1 MIGKGSEMRD
11 WDERDEMVK
20 EAVRRIRRECPAV
33 PSLGI
38 ILGSGFGPLV
48 EEVERGCAIPYSTIP
63 HLRAPTVHGHQG
75 FLVLGRFADTNV
87 AILQGRIHLYEGHT
101 PGDVTF
107 PVRVLARLGVRSLIV
122 TNASGSFTR
131 DIGPGD
137 LMLVRDHIDLTFR
150 PPLRGECGWKT
161 EPLARRCP
169 ALYDR
174 TYMEAAKRVAVKQ
187 GVALK
192 QGVLCTSLG
201 PSYETGAESEFMR
214 RIGAH
219 SACMS
224 TAHEVLI
231 ANTLGLRVLGL
242 SCISNLATG
251 VGSAELSHEEVAEVV
266 GTTIRRLV
274 PFFKELVR
282 EIAGLSHG
290 SDGMETSGK

>member
-1 MIGKGSEMRD
+1 MTN
-11 WDERDEMVK
+11 WDERDQMVK
-20 EAVRRIRRECPAV
+20 DAVRRVRKECPAV
-33 PSLGI
+33 PSVGI

-48 EEVERGCAIPYSTIP
+48 AEVDRGCAIPYSTIP
-63 HLRAPTVHGHQG
+63 HFKAPTVHGHQG
-75 FLVLGRFADTNV
+75 FLVLGRFAETHV
-87 AILQGRIHLYEGHT
+87 AILQGRVHLYEGHT
-101 PGDVTF
+101 PADVTF
-107 PVRVLARLGVRSLIV
+107 PVRVLAALGIHSLIV

-137 LMLVRDHIDLTFR
+137 VMLVRDHIDLTFR
-150 PPLRGECGWKT
+150 QPLRGECGWKT

-174 TYMEAAKRVAVKQ
+174 AYMDVARRTAGRH

-192 QGVLCTSLG
+192 QGVLCSSTG

-224 TAHEVLI
+224 TAHEVLV

-251 VGSAELSHEEVAEVV
+251 IGSAELSHEEVAEVV
-266 GTTIRRLV
+266 GKTVTRLV
-274 PFFKELVR
+274 PFFKELVG
-282 EIAGLSHG
+282 EIARLPQAG
-290 SDGMETSGK
+290 

>member
-1 MIGKGSEMRD
+1 MMTD
-11 WDERDEMVK
+11 WDEREQMVR
-20 EAVRRIRRECPAV
+20 EAVRRVRAECPAV
-33 PSLGI
+33 PSVGI
-38 ILGSGFGPLV
+38 ILGSGFGPFV
-48 EEVERGCAIPYSTIP
+48 AEVERGCAIPYSTIP
-63 HLRAPTVHGHQG
+63 HFKAPTVHGHQG
-75 FLVLGRFADTNV
+75 FLVLGRLADTHV
-87 AILQGRIHLYEGHT
+87 AILQGRVHLYEGHT
-101 PGDVTF
+101 PAEVTF
-107 PVRVLARLGVRSLIV
+107 PVRVLAGLGLRSLIV

-137 LMLVRDHIDLTFR
+137 VMLVQDHIDLTFR

-174 TYMEAAKRVAVKQ
+174 AYMDVARRAAARH

-192 QGVLCTSLG
+192 QGVLCSSTG

-251 VGSAELSHEEVAEVV
+251 IGSAELSHEEVAEVV
-266 GTTIRRLV
+266 GETVKRLV

-282 EIAGLSHG
+282 EIAAVK
-290 SDGMETSGK
+290 DGK